1 MVAETV
7 LEGLADPVRFVVLGP
22 GKMADTIMPDFRL
35 VDGVEVVAVA
45 GRSPKKTRAFAERW
59 NIPAA
64 IELEHSRQVDA
75 DIVYIATSPAH
86 HMAAAMLAFEWG
98 MGALVEKAFSRSSA
112 EAQPVIEA
120 ARRDDRFLMEAMWMR
135 FNPHI
140 RAAVAA
146 VAAGEIGEPRV
157 LTAAFGRPVPYDPP
171 HRLWNA
177 EQGGGTLLD
186 HTVYPLALA
195 DLFFG
200 QPESVQVIGT
210 TTGYHGEDRRVVTE
224 AAVLLGYPS
233 GAQAVSTTSIRA
245 KLVPAA
251 VLSGSA
257 GAIVFD
263 EPFWSANG
271 FTIRS
276 ASGAVRRVDTVRD
289 GAGWAPMLR
298 GVRDAYQRGLT
309 EHPLSPMAATMR
321 VMGVLDEI
329 EAQITG
335 QAIARPRATPPPPAA
350 APGTR

>member
-1 MVAETV
+1 VVPDTSHEA
-7 LEGLADPVRFVVLGP
+7 LADTVRFVVLGP
-22 GKMADTIMPDFRL
+22 GKMANSIMPDFRF
-35 VDGVEVVAVA
+35 VDGVEVVAVG
-45 GRSPKKTRAFAERW
+45 GRSSEKTLAFAERW
-59 NIPAA
+59 DIPTA
-64 IELEHSRQVDA
+64 IGLEHSRQVDA
-75 DIVYIATSPAH
+75 DIVYVATSPAH

-112 EAQPVIEA
+112 DAQPAIEA
-120 ARRDDRFLMEAMWMR
+120 SRRDGRFLMEAMWMR

-146 VAAGEIGEPRV
+146 VAAGEVGEPRL
-157 LTAAFGRPVPYDPP
+157 LTASFGRPVPYDPP

-200 QPESVQVIGT
+200 QPESVQVLGT
-210 TTGYHGEDRRVVTE
+210 TTGFHGEDRGVVTE

-276 ASGAVRRVDTVRD
+276 ASGAVHRVDTVRD

-298 GVRDAYQRGLT
+298 GVRDAYRRGLT
-309 EHPLSPMAATMR
+309 EHPLSPMSATMR
-321 VMGVLDEI
+321 VMGVLDAI
-329 EAQITG
+329 GAQITG
-335 QAIARPRATPPPPAA
+335 EAMARPRVTPSRPTA